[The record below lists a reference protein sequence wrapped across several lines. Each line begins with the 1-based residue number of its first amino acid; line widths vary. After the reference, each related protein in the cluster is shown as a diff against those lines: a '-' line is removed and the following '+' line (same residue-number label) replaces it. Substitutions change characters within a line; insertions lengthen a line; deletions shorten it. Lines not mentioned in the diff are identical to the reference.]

1 MLGVSELKLNKLK
14 GFTLLELM
22 ISIAILGIL
31 LTAVVPNA
39 RGILIRNRI
48 ISEVNYISSLV
59 QFTRHTAID
68 EQAIT
73 VMCPS
78 NDFTTCSNDWT
89 LPKIIFVD
97 EDNNGARN
105 NDEELLVGSEGSHS
119 THVIRGPN
127 NPIRF
132 SGNGAVATPATL
144 LFCHNELEAEFA
156 RAITV
161 SLQGRLKLSSDTNND
176 GIYED
181 NTGTP
186 LSCS

>member
-1 MLGVSELKLNKLK
+1 LNRSK

-22 ISIAILGIL
+22 ISIAILSIL
-31 LTAVVPNA
+31 LTTVVPNA
-39 RGILIRNRI
+39 RGILISNRI
-48 ISEVNYISSLV
+48 ISEVNYLSSLI

-78 NDFTTCSNDWT
+78 SDFSTCENDWT

-97 EDNNGARN
+97 EDNNGARSD
-105 NDEELLVGSEGSHS
+105 DEELLVGSERSHQ
-119 THVIRGPN
+119 THIIRGPN

-144 LFCHNELEAEFA
+144 LFCHNELDDEFA
-156 RAITV
+156 RAIIV
-161 SLQGRLKLSSDTNND
+161 SLQGRVKLSSDTNND

-181 NTGTP
+181 NSGTP
-186 LSCS
+186 LSCT

>member
-1 MLGVSELKLNKLK
+1 MPLNRTK

-22 ISIAILGIL
+22 ITVAIVGIL
-31 LTAVVPNA
+31 LTTVVPNA

-48 ISEVNYISSLV
+48 VAEVNYISSLV

-78 NDFTTCSNDWT
+78 SDFSNCANDWT
-89 LPKIIFVD
+89 LPKIVFVD
-97 EDNNGARN
+97 EDNNGIRGEE
-105 NDEELLVGSEGSHS
+105 EELLVGSEASHQ
-119 THVIRGPN
+119 THVVRGPN

-132 SGNGAVATPATL
+132 SGNGSVATPATL

-156 RAITV
+156 RAIIL
-161 SLQGRLKLSSDTNND
+161 SLQGRVKLSSDSNND
-176 GIYED
+176 GIFED
-181 NTGTP
+181 NSGTP
-186 LSCS
+186 LNCN